1 MVGPTCLSPDAF
13 YHRASAALTQGQDVG
28 LAVRVAPLPAMG
40 SVVLEPQS
48 ELDCAALPA
57 PLPVLQALRAA
68 RFAEAGL
75 ARRADMSLAALL
87 PGGHFLPA
95 TQVADSTLTR
105 ELAGLVLIFDPSG
118 WVPADSPP
126 VDYSVA
132 PPLCDHSLLAVE
144 THDLVLI
151 PDSRYAGSHA
161 DFPAEPRSQSR
172 ALLGAPV

>member
-1 MVGPTCLSPDAF
+1 MIGPTCLGPDAF
-13 YHRASAALTQGQDVG
+13 YHLASAALTQGQDVG
-28 LAVRVAPLPAMG
+28 LAVTAAPLPAMV
-40 SVVLEPQS
+40 SVAAEPQS

-57 PLPVLQALRAA
+57 LLPVLQALRAA

-95 TQVADSTLTR
+95 AQLADSTLTGD
-105 ELAGLVLIFDPSG
+105 LAGLVLISDPSD
-118 WVPADSPP
+118 WVPAGSPP